1 LPSPRFMRLSLCIL
15 VALLNLFLQ
24 HYYVCKPMVARHW
37 QCDKTPQA
45 NRNHALPPSAMR
57 QSVAGS
63 PSVRARRWQCDKVS
77 RARGA
82 AAYRRMRPSV
92 APLRHYVACDKSS
105 QARLMRQSV
114 ACDKTPH
121 ATIRRMRQ
129 NAARQSVACDKTPH
143 ATIRRMRQNA
153 TCDNPSHPL
162 RQFVAPSIPVR
173 FRSRSGSGPGGLND

>member
-129 NAARQSVACDKTPH
+129 SVACDKTPH
-143 ATIRRMRQNA
+143 ATIRR
-153 TCDNPSHPL
+153 TPCDNLSHPP
-162 RQFVAPSIPVR
+162 F
-173 FRSRSGSGPGGLND
+173 RSGSGPGADPVQED